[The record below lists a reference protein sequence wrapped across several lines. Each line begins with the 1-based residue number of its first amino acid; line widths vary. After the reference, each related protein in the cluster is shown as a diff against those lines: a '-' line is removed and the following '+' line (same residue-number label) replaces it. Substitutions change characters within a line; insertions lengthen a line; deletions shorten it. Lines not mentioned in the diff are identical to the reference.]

1 MRIELDRIIAIAND
15 LKNDTEWVNDSHS
28 EYEHKG
34 VVHGLDRLINHLTKS
49 SLYKKETKPKL
60 FQVDIEKIKRAKKR
74 EDWFNYFVNFVK
86 DNHRNIYNDACEYA
100 DKKTDEES

>member
-1 MRIELDRIIAIAND
+1 MNIKLDRIVAIATD

-49 SLYKKETKPKL
+49 SLYKKESKPIDVEKFSQTPL
-60 FQVDIEKIKRAKKR
+60 FE
-74 EDWFNYFVNFVK
+74 WFNNFV
-86 DNHRNIYNDACEYA
+86 DYVGNRDSNIYNEACKYA
-100 DKKTDEES
+100 DEKEEGCI

>member
-1 MRIELDRIIAIAND
+1 MNIKLDRIVAIATD

-49 SLYKKETKPKL
+49 SLYKKEKIMKYTKDKSWYD
-60 FQVDIEKIKRAKKR
+60 FFVD
-74 EDWFNYFVNFVK
+74 YVQ
-86 DNHRNIYNDACEYA
+86 DNHRNIYNDACDYA
-100 DKKTDEES
+100 DEREEL

>member
-1 MRIELDRIIAIAND
+1 MNIKLDRIVAIATD

-49 SLYKKETKPKL
+49 SLYKKEKIMKYTKDKSWYD
-60 FQVDIEKIKRAKKR
+60 FFVD
-74 EDWFNYFVNFVK
+74 YVQ

-100 DKKTDEES
+100 DEREEGCI